1 MIISAQNE
9 KVKLVRELLSSKKC
23 RIEKNFF
30 IAEGIRMSAEALAA
44 GSQPAL
50 VLYSRQVSQ
59 EGQDLLEK
67 FRALPG
73 AIEEVSSDL
82 FERISDTR
90 HSQGILL
97 VLPIPRHAFP
107 QRADFALALD
117 RIRDPGNMGTI
128 LRSAAAFGFET
139 VFLTHG
145 CTDPF
150 SPKVVRAGMGAHFKV
165 CIHEMPTENIA
176 SFCKETN
183 QPPLQILLADA
194 ENGQVCWE
202 SDLTRPLCLIIGGE
216 AEGASSELRAIADGI
231 VTIPMQT
238 HSESFNAAMS
248 ASILMYEIRR
258 QRKTK

>member
-1 MIISAQNE
+1 MITSAQNE
-9 KVKLVRELLSSKKC
+9 KVKLVRELLSSKKS
-23 RIEKNFF
+23 RIEKNLF
-30 IAEGIRMSAEALAA
+30 IAEGVRMAAEALAA
-44 GSQPAL
+44 GSQPTL
-50 VLYSRQVSQ
+50 VLYSRQVIQ
-59 EGQDLLEK
+59 DGQLLLK
-67 FRALPG
+67 KLSASPA
-73 AIEEVSSDL
+73 AIEEVSPDL
-82 FERISDTR
+82 LERISDTR

-97 VLPIPRHAFP
+97 VLPIPRHPFP
-107 QRADFALALD
+107 QPVDFALALD

-139 VFLTHG
+139 VFLTPG

-165 CIHEMPTENIA
+165 RILEMHADAIA

-231 VTIPMQT
+231 VTIPMQPHT
-238 HSESFNAAMS
+238 ESYNAAIS

-258 QRKTK
+258 QRQIK